1 MSGKKRRKGAQ
12 RGMRGAP
19 AQNTTPLPSKNPI
32 FRMQKFLVGVFCEV
46 RPALTAVRV
55 ARRRSIKREAPPL
68 AEVAVSSQHA
78 PDSAFHILPSS
89 ATMSAP
95 QSQLDGDGAGPSSVT
110 GASSEA
116 RAPTGGVPPVQPAR
130 APPVEPAPVP
140 VDAVMAERGDA
151 AHAANVASAQP
162 SAVQAFGKV
171 MAETLEYERL
181 VATLPSLAT
190 SLSVFQHK
198 PRVAV
203 REVMERLASLAAR
216 GGVTRPGR
224 DAAPGGRLQ
233 SIDRQVQR
241 LQNEV
246 TQLRRR
252 LDGLENAPAPPP
264 PNRCGG
270 GGCCG
275 ASEICKFVK
284 SRLFLKI

>member
-1 MSGKKRRKGAQ
+1 
-12 RGMRGAP
+12 
-19 AQNTTPLPSKNPI
+19 
-32 FRMQKFLVGVFCEV
+32 
-46 RPALTAVRV
+46 
-55 ARRRSIKREAPPL
+55 
-68 AEVAVSSQHA
+68 
-78 PDSAFHILPSS
+78 
-89 ATMSAP
+89 MSAP
-95 QSQLDGDGAGPSSVT
+95 QPRLDGDGAGPSSIT
-110 GASSEA
+110 GASSEV
-116 RAPTGGVPPVQPAR
+116 RAPTGNVPPVQPAR
-130 APPVEPAPVP
+130 APPVEPAPAP
-140 VDAVMAERGDA
+140 VDADMAERGDA

-246 TQLRRR
+246 AQLRRR
-252 LDGLENAPAPPP
+252 VDAVERAPAPPP

-275 ASEICKFVK
+275 GRNAGPRDWYDDEYQREGGRRGGSAYAPGGG
-284 SRLFLKI
+284 SREPAQRRDQDRDDDYAGRENGGRGSWGYRD